1 MRTSVANQQ
10 RMTTAVRDLESTAG
24 MVQAA
29 GPMVA
34 PVLKPILW
42 SVLGFFTG
50 FGGGDSGAGSGGGRG
65 KGGLIG
71 KLLSFI
77 RDTTTSVLGGLAG
90 AMIGDRL
97 TGAAEESD
105 NHEQDVADAE
115 DSLDWGDELFDDIQ
129 QQCADAVE
137 SCVSTAVPMAQALIA
152 AAAAAGEPQATQLR
166 MLAVQLLST
175 AGESVCTMVEG
186 RNESL
191 SECMDFMIQRCTPA
205 AQEGNCS
212 VPLADAPA
220 PAVTAAASEAAEVPP
235 SSGVVETAPAGMA
248 ASAVSAPAVSAAA
261 GSAATAAVPPVISG
275 QVPAAPNI
283 LTQAASL
290 GAGLAA
296 AAGAGVVSSG
306 PPPAPTLPTLPTLPD
321 IVGNVQQAVDTAIT
335 TAVET
340 VTQVVTP
347 VTGDCPVPPVECE
360 PAACEPAESVPEDC
374 DTDGHTDDDLGDDPP
389 PEVIPAGEESPENT
403 EDAGVDK
410 SAVDKTGFDKSGFD
424 KSGVLPDA
432 AVDHASHPVE
442 PDPPAPTSTGD
453 VDAAPSG
460 EADGTDE
467 AEGTAA
473 SRESVPSH
481 PGWSPEVWSTEKAGE
496 SPDTAP
502 EVTVERSDQ
511 W

>member
-29 GPMVA
+29 GPMIA

-71 KLLSFI
+71 KLLNFI

-152 AAAAAGEPQATQLR
+152 AAAAAGEPQGTQLR
-166 MLAVQLLST
+166 MLAAQLLST

-220 PAVTAAASEAAEVPP
+220 PAVTAAASEAAGVPP

-248 ASAVSAPAVSAAA
+248 APAVSAPAVSAAA
-261 GSAATAAVPPVISG
+261 GSAATATVPPVISG

-374 DTDGHTDDDLGDDPP
+374 DTDGDTDDDLGDDPP

-410 SAVDKTGFDKSGFD
+410 SAVDETGFDKSGFD

-442 PDPPAPTSTGD
+442 PDPPAPTSIGD
-453 VDAAPSG
+453 VRRRPVRGGRWHRRGGGDRSF
-460 EADGTDE
+460 
-467 AEGTAA
+467 
-473 SRESVPSH
+473 
-481 PGWSPEVWSTEKAGE
+481 AGE
-496 SPDTAP
+496 RPVPPGLEPGGVVDGEGRGVARYRTRGDCGT
-502 EVTVERSDQ
+502 E
-511 W
+511 